1 MIDNIK
7 KILYAGLGIFALSED
22 KAKEIIQELI
32 KQGEITAQEGEQLI
46 SDIKNK
52 AWEKGKTFEEK
63 IALKIKDYLKIN
75 ELEEKINKL
84 EAEIE
89 QIREKIFQNS

>member
-7 KILYAGLGIFALSED
+7 KILYVGLGIFALSED

-32 KQGEITAQEGEQLI
+32 KQGEITAQEGDQLI

-75 ELEEKINKL
+75 ELEERVSKLEEEINK
-84 EAEIE
+84 
-89 QIREKIFQNS
+89 IREKLS

>member
-46 SDIKNK
+46 SDLKNK
-52 AWEKGKTFEEK
+52 AWDRGKSFEEK
-63 IALKIKDYLKIN
+63 IALKIKDYLKIS
-75 ELEEKINKL
+75 ELEERVKKL
-84 EAEIE
+84 EDELSK
-89 QIREKIFQNS
+89 IREKLS

>member
-22 KAKEIIQELI
+22 KAKEIIEELI
-32 KQGEITAQEGEQLI
+32 KQGEITTQEGEQLI

-52 AWEKGKTFEEK
+52 AYTKGKEFEDK

-75 ELEEKINKL
+75 ELEERVSKL
-84 EAEIE
+84 EEE
-89 QIREKIFQNS
+89 LNKIREKIS